1 MSETPGIVLL
11 TLRVALVATLLN
23 LPLGIFFGW
32 LFARRSFRGKTL
44 LDGLVNVPLVLPP
57 VVTGY
62 FLLVVLGPSGVVGR
76 LLQNWFGLQIAF
88 TWKAAVVAA
97 AAVSLPLLV
106 RSVRVAVEGVDPRL
120 EEAARMLRANEWGV
134 FFRVTLPLALNGVV
148 SGAVLAF
155 ARGLGEFGAT
165 ILFASNIPGR
175 TQTISLA
182 IFTYFNQPGAQGKV
196 NLLVAISIALSYVSI
211 LLNEALLRRYRRRAR
226 QGKEIRV
233 QP

>member
-1 MSETPGIVLL
+1 MNETLGIVLL

-23 LPLGIFFGW
+23 LPVGIFFGW
-32 LFARRSFRGKTL
+32 LLARRDFRGKTL

-62 FLLVVLGPSGVVGR
+62 FLLVLLGPGGTFGQV
-76 LLQNWFGLQIAF
+76 LLDWFGIRIAF

-97 AAVSLPLLV
+97 AVVSLPLLV
-106 RSVRVAVEGVDPRL
+106 RSVRVAIEAVDPRL
-120 EEAARMLRANEWGV
+120 EEAARTLRANEWAV
-134 FFRVTLPLALNGVV
+134 FAGLTLPLSINGVV

-165 ILFASNIPGR
+165 MLFASNIPGK

-182 IFTYFNQPGAQGKV
+182 IFTYFNQPGAESKV
-196 NLLVAISIALSYVSI
+196 NLLVGVSIVLSYVSI
-211 LLNEALLRRYRRRAR
+211 LVNEALLRRYRQRSKTG
-226 QGKEIRV
+226 QEV
-233 QP
+233 